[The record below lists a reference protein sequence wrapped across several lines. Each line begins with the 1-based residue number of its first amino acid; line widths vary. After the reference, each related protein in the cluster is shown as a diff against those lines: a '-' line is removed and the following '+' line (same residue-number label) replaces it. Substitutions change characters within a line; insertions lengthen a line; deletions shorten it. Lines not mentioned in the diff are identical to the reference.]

1 MRPIPIRRPVHP
13 LSARL
18 ARRPLPGFAILLCGL
33 ALCLPAVGATAQT
46 APPAQKKIDVPAGST
61 TAPAAPA
68 EPKPAPT
75 PPGAPFSATIANL
88 EALKGRLVDLERER
102 LSLREEAV
110 FTNAELFV
118 VLTQSSGPLPP
129 WISAVRVE
137 LDGHE
142 VSARS
147 LTPALLELLQ
157 EAGFLPLSRNVVS
170 MGRHQLRLVAEGTGK
185 NGAPKRA
192 EAIVAIDKGAGG
204 LWADLHLLGD
214 AEEGQPLPLAI
225 DQWGLLSPAVSKS
238 KNAWPYWSGEL
249 AARSGEPLDALR
261 WYALAQQRGLPQAEL
276 VSLQFRMADAYLA
289 AGMPN
294 HVVALITP
302 YTRQEGVR
310 EALEGWF
317 YLEKAAYESQ
327 RYRDAVNAFNRVTP
341 KLRVS
346 LYHEALYLAGN
357 SFLQL
362 KEFERAF
369 TTLNQIPRYSE
380 FYPFA
385 QYSMGLAYLNFGDV
399 YSAVESFRRL
409 AALDA
414 QGNRTFQQLI
424 NKAHLTVGYEF
435 LHQKRYADAIGQFG
449 QVPPTSPLFDQ
460 ALFGIG
466 WGYFKQEEFV
476 KAAVVFKDLRQRFPN
491 SPYSQEAL
499 VALGYAY
506 SRLQA
511 FKLSIDQFRLALDSV
526 TTQAQALQQQIDAI
540 AQPNWIPP
548 VAIDRYPVV
557 SGLSSQ
563 VQLDDLL
570 NHFKE
575 EETLQRALEQY
586 QALTRAITLIDGGL
600 LDLSQMA
607 QSQSQWLSG
616 QENKQRFTA
625 LRAGFEEMKKQAT
638 GLQTAFKK
646 ELGQASSQWLQ
657 QSQIRLEE
665 ASVQASI
672 GIARNLVLDTAGLQ
686 EGM

>member
-1 MRPIPIRRPVHP
+1 MRFHVLMRSSHRW
-13 LSARL
+13 LSC
-18 ARRPLPGFAILLCGL
+18 GIIGGL
-33 ALCLPAVGATAQT
+33 ALCLWAAGVLAQT
-46 APPAQKKIDVPAGST
+46 APDQKKIDVPAGPKTDASIGFKT
-61 TAPAAPA
+61 EVPGGSKPAPAA
-68 EPKPAPT
+68 AP
-75 PPGAPFSATIANL
+75 APFSSTMANL
-88 EALKGRLVDLERER
+88 EALKGRLLDLERER
-102 LSLREEAV
+102 LSLREEPV
-110 FTNAELFV
+110 FTNTELIV
-118 VLTQSSGPLPP
+118 VLSRSGGPLPP
-129 WISAVRVE
+129 WITTIRVE
-137 LDGHE
+137 LDGRE
-142 VSARS
+142 LSVRP
-147 LTPALLELLQ
+147 LTHALTELVQ
-157 EAGFLPLSRNVVS
+157 EAGFLPLTRSVVS
-170 MGRHQLRLVAEGTGK
+170 MGQHQVRLIAEGTGK
-185 NGAPKRA
+185 KGAPRRA
-192 EAIVAIDKGAGG
+192 EATVSIEKGAGG
-204 LWADLHLLGD
+204 LWADLHFLGD
-214 AEEGQPLPLAI
+214 TEEGQPLQLGV

-238 KNAWPYWSGEL
+238 KHAWPYWSGEL
-249 AARSGEPLDALR
+249 AARAGEPLDALR

-276 VSLQFRMADAYLA
+276 VALQFRMADAYLA

-294 HVVALITP
+294 HVIALITP
-302 YTRQEGVR
+302 YTRQEGAR

-317 YLEKAAYESQ
+317 YLEKASYESQ
-327 RYRDAVNAFNRVTP
+327 RYRDAINAFARVTP

-357 SFLQL
+357 SYLQL

-414 QGNRTFQQLI
+414 KGNPALRPLI
-424 NKAHLTVGYEF
+424 DKAHLTMGYEL
-435 LHQKRYADAIGQFG
+435 LHQKRYADAISQFAL
-449 QVPPTSPLFDQ
+449 VRPASPLFDQ

-466 WGYFKQEEFV
+466 WGYFKLEEFV
-476 KAAVVFKDLRQRFPN
+476 KAAVVFKDLRQRFPD

-540 AQPNWIPP
+540 NQPDWAPP
-548 VAIDRYPVV
+548 PSIDRYPVV

-575 EETLQRALEQY
+575 EQTLQTALEHY
-586 QALTRAITLIDGGL
+586 RALTRAIAIIDGGL
-600 LDLSQMA
+600 LDLTQMA

-625 LRAGFEEMKKQAT
+625 LRAGFEELKKQAT
-638 GLQTAFKK
+638 GLQTVFKK
-646 ELGQASSQWLQ
+646 ELGQASGQWLQ
-657 QSQIRLEE
+657 QAQIRLEE
-665 ASVQASI
+665 ASVQSSI